1 MVKKTY
7 LRSHEGEMKMIE
19 NDTLVK
25 HKILGY
31 EGLIDGQ
38 TRMKLIFTGARDCE
52 SQYRIKILGQD
63 KRLIAPEEDLEIG
76 NKEKEKELQSQF
88 RKAKLKRRVKVV

>member
-1 MVKKTY
+1 
-7 LRSHEGEMKMIE
+7 MIE

-38 TRMKLIFTGARDCE
+38 TKMKLIFTGERACAY
-52 SQYRIKILGQD
+52 QYRIKILGQE
-63 KRLIAPEEDLEIG
+63 KRFIAPEEDLVIG
-76 NKEKEKELQSQF
+76 DKEKEKEMQGKFKKSRLKP
-88 RKAKLKRRVKVV
+88 RAKAVKSL